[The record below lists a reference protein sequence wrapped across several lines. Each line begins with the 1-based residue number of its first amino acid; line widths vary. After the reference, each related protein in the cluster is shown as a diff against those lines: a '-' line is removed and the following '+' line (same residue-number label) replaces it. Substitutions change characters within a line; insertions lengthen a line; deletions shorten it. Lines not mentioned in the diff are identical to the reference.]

1 MGNLQ
6 ETLNSLQPYVS
17 SISYVSNKQVVVAKF
32 NNGWILPD
40 SKLVTKV
47 KSAED
52 SDSYFIYSE
61 VEGIGLD
68 EILDYIRVVINVNL
82 EREKK
87 HMLLKEKI
95 EELKT
100 LFKKN
105 TLAQLSKLR
114 FVLTDDLIVPKAEDI
129 ELHDI
134 DMVEPE
140 APVALPPVQRLPQPQ
155 SAIQQPPVPIVEM
168 EPEPEYIP
176 EPQAALPENL
186 TEEELEILEE
196 ERRAENYRLYKQN
209 NPQPVRQPKGQS
221 KNTVKKHQR
230 VELPPRQMAYAGGC
244 DCGENE
250 ACEKCIDAKGY

>member
-6 ETLNSLQPYVS
+6 ETLNSLQPYVN

-87 HMLLKEKI
+87 HLLLKEKI

-105 TLAQLSKLR
+105 TLAQLTKLR
-114 FVLTDDLIVPKAEDI
+114 FVLTDDLIMPKSEDI

-134 DMVEPE
+134 DIEPE
-140 APVALPPVQRLPQPQ
+140 APVAPAVQLPPPTSV
-155 SAIQQPPVPIVEM
+155 VEV
-168 EPEPEYIP
+168 EPEYIP
-176 EPQAALPENL
+176 EPQIPLPDNM

-196 ERRAENYRLYKQN
+196 ERRAENYRLYREK
-209 NPQPVRQPKGQS
+209 NPQPVKQPKGV
-221 KNTVKKHQR
+221 TKKHQR
-230 VELPPRQMAYAGGC
+230 VELPPRQMAYVGGC

>member
-52 SDSYFIYSE
+52 SESYFIYSE

-87 HMLLKEKI
+87 HMLLKDKI
-95 EELKT
+95 EELKA

-105 TLAQLSKLR
+105 TLAQLTKLR
-114 FVLTDDLIVPKAEDI
+114 FVLTDDMIIPKTEDI

-134 DMVEPE
+134 DIDEPE
-140 APVALPPVQRLPQPQ
+140 MPVTLPPVQRLPKPEV
-155 SAIQQPPVPIVEM
+155 IQQPPEPIAELEPVY
-168 EPEPEYIP
+168 EPEP
-176 EPQAALPENL
+176 QVLPENM

-209 NPQPVRQPKGQS
+209 NPQPVRQPKSQT

-230 VELPPRQMAYAGGC
+230 VELPPRQMAFASDC

-250 ACEKCIDAKGY
+250 ACEKCIDSKGY

>member
-6 ETLNSLQPYVS
+6 ETLNSLQPYVN

-52 SDSYFIYSE
+52 SESYFIYSE

-105 TLAQLSKLR
+105 TLAQLNKLR
-114 FVLTDDLIVPKAEDI
+114 FMFNDDLLISKSEDI

-134 DMVEPE
+134 DMIEPE
-140 APVALPPVQRLPQPQ
+140 ASIPMPVQQLPQSQVLTQQPQ
-155 SAIQQPPVPIVEM
+155 STIEM
-168 EPEPEYIP
+168 EPVYETEL
-176 EPQAALPENL
+176 EPQVVPENL

-196 ERRAENYRLYKQN
+196 EKRAENYRLYKQN
-209 NPQPVRQPKGQS
+209 NPQPIRQPRGQT

-230 VELPPRQMAYAGGC
+230 VELPPRQMAYVGGC

-250 ACEKCIDAKGY
+250 ACEKCIDTKGY